1 MPQIIDMKRISLVV
15 GVCAPTTKPYIK
27 ENKHLPGVP
36 SAEEVVTSGI
46 DMAKMDAL
54 LLQKIEEL
62 NLYVLQL
69 EKVMN
74 DQQQIIK
81 KLGGKANGR

>member
-1 MPQIIDMKRISLVV
+1 MKRISLVV

-36 SAEEVVTSGI
+36 SAEEVVNSGI
-46 DMAKMDAL
+46 DLAKMDAL

-69 EKVMN
+69 QKQNEE
-74 DQQQIIK
+74 QQTLIGKLVK
-81 KLGGKANGR
+81 KNGNE